1 MALLVVCSTLC
12 FSIEKHLCGTML
24 VDAAIFS
31 EVGACGSDAKVCGE
45 EMGPG
50 MAIAD
55 DSCCTN
61 QKMTVEGQ
69 DELKISF
76 QSLNFD
82 QQLFLGT
89 FTKSFIYLFEELSQ
103 GIIPFEHYSPPR
115 LVLDIQILDEVF
127 LI

>member
-1 MALLVVCSTLC
+1 MAFLVVCSTVC

-31 EVGACGSDAKVCGE
+31 EVEACGSKVCGE

-76 QSLNFD
+76 HSLDFD
-82 QQLFLGT
+82 QQLFLGI
-89 FTKSFIYLFEELSQ
+89 FTKSFIYLFEELSLR
-103 GIIPFEHYSPPR
+103 IVPFEHYSPPR
-115 LVLDIQILDEVF
+115 LVSDIQILDQVF